1 LNYRHFL
8 NNQNEFGKFETQY
21 RDAIDETLNQLK
33 QLFYYWYNYK
43 LGLQMSV
50 RICKILAKQ
59 WKNLLLN
66 KHSTPMLN

>member
-1 LNYRHFL
+1 MRHST
-8 NNQNEFGKFETQY
+8 N
-21 RDAIDETLNQLK
+21 K